1 MLLHIHA
8 FTRAPPLPIVRQA
21 ILNAAPA
28 VRTLMHKHA
37 GKVVGKPIAL
47 SEKQRTRFAV
57 KAILDVISKKPGRLD
72 EKLAREMIGI
82 VQGSSEVLKKKQDIH
97 QVAMVNRYVECRNI
111 EMNVLL
117 KRDGTEGMPVFSL

>member
-1 MLLHIHA
+1 
-8 FTRAPPLPIVRQA
+8 
-21 ILNAAPA
+21 
-28 VRTLMHKHA
+28 MHKHA

-82 VQGSSEVLKKKQDIH
+82 IQGSSEVLKKKQDIH